1 MPYPFTGRSTV
12 ASLLLA
18 LAAPLTC
25 LAALASEGDDRVI
38 DTSTL
43 ETASPSLETIQR
55 FVEVYR
61 LVKGAYVE
69 PVTDETLIEAAIHGM
84 LAGLDP
90 HSGYLDAAS
99 LEVLTDDTL
108 GAYDGLGVEVLS
120 GEGMIQV
127 IGAMPDSPAASAGLR
142 AGDYI
147 THVDGTAVDRNNLET
162 AVGKLRGRPG
172 TAIRLTVSREGD
184 DTPRQIEL
192 TRARIKLSSVRSE
205 LIEPGYGY
213 VLIAQCQQETV
224 GELRNRLAELE
235 KSSGGLRGLV
245 LDLRGNPGGTLD
257 SAVAVSDLFL
267 ADGRIVS
274 VDGRALQEKQEY
286 DAHPGSRWESLPL
299 AVLIDEGTASAA
311 EIIAAALKSHGR
323 AVVLGRRS
331 YGKGSVQN
339 VFAVDET
346 HAVRLTTARYF
357 TADGKS
363 IQADG
368 VHPDIELGDYRLT
381 GDPSSTAPI
390 LVERDLPGHLSATVE
405 PDADGEAATS
415 SDDYAIHQAVIALKS
430 QSVLARRGTT
440 KAVPASGASR
450 AR

>member
-1 MPYPFTGRSTV
+1 MALRNPGKSI
-12 ASLLLA
+12 AAAMLIA
-18 LAAPLTC
+18 LATPLAC

-43 ETASPSLETIQR
+43 DPVSPSLETIQR
-55 FVEVYR
+55 FVDVYR

-69 PVTDETLIEAAIHGM
+69 PVTDDALIESAIHGM

-90 HSGYLDAAS
+90 HSGYLDADS

-120 GEGMIQV
+120 GEGLIQV
-127 IGAMPDSPAASAGLR
+127 IGAMPDSPAASAGLK

-147 THVDGTAVDRNNLET
+147 THVDGTAVDRGNLEIS
-162 AVGKLRGRPG
+162 VGKLRGRPG
-172 TAIRLTVSREGD
+172 TAIKLTVARDGED
-184 DTPRQIEL
+184 APRQIEL
-192 TRARIKLSSVRSE
+192 TRARIKLSSVQARV
-205 LIEPGYGY
+205 IEPGFGY
-213 VLIAQCQQETV
+213 VLIAQCQQETI
-224 GELRNRLAELE
+224 GELRSRLTQLE
-235 KSSGGLRGLV
+235 KQSGGLRGLV

-274 VDGRALQEKQEY
+274 VEGRALQAKQTF
-286 DAHPGSRWESLPL
+286 DARPGSRWEALPL

-339 VFAVDET
+339 VFAVDDA

-368 VHPDIELGDYRLT
+368 VHPDIELGDFLLST
-381 GDPSSTAPI
+381 GGATTMPM

-405 PDADGEAATS
+405 PDADGEAATN
-415 SDDYAIHQAVIALKS
+415 SDDYAIHQAIITLKS
-430 QSVLARRGTT
+430 QTVLARRGESRTPSTT
-440 KAVPASGASR
+440 R
-450 AR
+450 